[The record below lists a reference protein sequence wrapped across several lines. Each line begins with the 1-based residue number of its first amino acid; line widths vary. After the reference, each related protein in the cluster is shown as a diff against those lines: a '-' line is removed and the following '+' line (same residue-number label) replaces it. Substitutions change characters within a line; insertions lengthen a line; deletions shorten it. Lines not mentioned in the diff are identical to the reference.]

1 MRPRISVWVSFD
13 HPYSLFHRQ
22 SRPPWTCRQ
31 CLQQR
36 QQLPLRSPLRQQRAN
51 YATQFRRTVGGKKRA
66 RRALQYATAGG
77 TLGVAALAFSDDIK
91 HGYIAAERTGRVM
104 TTLAVCINE

>member
-1 MRPRISVWVSFD
+1 M
-13 HPYSLFHRQ
+13 
-22 SRPPWTCRQ
+22 
-31 CLQQR
+31 
-36 QQLPLRSPLRQQRAN
+36 A
-51 YATQFRRTVGGKKRA
+51 GGKKRA

-104 TTLAVCINE
+104 TTFAVCINE